1 MALNTD
7 MPISDILKM
16 YHSEEDVELKKYI
29 KNIRCRKERNLREKK
44 RKVEEAVINQIEM
57 LENVPPGEQIENY
70 FKFFMQLNRA

>member
-7 MPISDILKM
+7 MPIGDILKL
-16 YHSEEDVELKKYI
+16 YQSEEDVELKKYI

-57 LENVPPGEQIENY
+57 LENVPPGKYGILPSGEVPGI
-70 FKFFMQLNRA
+70 R